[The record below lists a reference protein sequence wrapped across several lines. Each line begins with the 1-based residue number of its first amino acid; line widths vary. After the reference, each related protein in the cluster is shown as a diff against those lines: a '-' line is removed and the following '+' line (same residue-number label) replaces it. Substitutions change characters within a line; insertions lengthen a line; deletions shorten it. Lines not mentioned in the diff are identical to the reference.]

1 MTHYTKSFHSDK
13 AALGARCMESVLPD
27 QKFCKCSNAKEYN
40 IHYSPICY
48 TTFVLTK
55 C

>member
-13 AALGARCMESVLPD
+13 AAQGPRWSQCC
-27 QKFCKCSNAKEYN
+27 QIKNFCKCSNAKAYN
-40 IHYSPICY
+40 IHYSPMCY
-48 TTFVLTK
+48 KTFVLTK